1 MRPQW
6 LLAGVALSILFAF
19 GPARA
24 DDAPADCG
32 NAATQMDMNS
42 CSDQDYQA
50 ADAEL
55 NAQYKKTR
63 AAMLEVDKG
72 LDANLRGAEKA
83 LLAGQRAWI
92 DYRDGECE
100 AEGFQARGGSMEP
113 MLVSG
118 CKATLTRART
128 KELKQLADGP
138 GN

>member
-1 MRPQW
+1 MRLQL

-19 GPARA
+19 GPACA
-24 DDAPADCG
+24 EDAPADCG

-63 AAMLEVDKG
+63 AAVLEVDKG
-72 LDANLRGAEKA
+72 LDASLRGAEKA

>member
-1 MRPQW
+1 MAV
-6 LLAGVALSILFAF
+6 LLACGGAYAEDS
-19 GPARA
+19 
-24 DDAPADCG
+24 APTDCG
-32 NAATQMDMNS
+32 NATTQMDMNS
-42 CSDQDYQA
+42 CADKDYQA

-63 AAMLEVDKG
+63 AAMVEIDKG
-72 LDANLRGAEKA
+72 LEANLKGAEKA

-100 AEGFQARGGSMEP
+100 AEGFEARGGSMEP

-118 CKATLTRART
+118 CKANLTRSRT